1 MTKKEWLH
9 ERVFVDEFGRPPN
22 LSDVPMTVMTREE
35 AYKKQ
40 GGTKKQINE
49 LWKGVK
55 NERQKKDD

>member
-1 MTKKEWLH
+1 MTKKEWLQ
-9 ERVFVDEFGRPPN
+9 ERVFVDEFGRPYN
-22 LSDVPMTVMTREE
+22 LSDVPMTYMTREE

-55 NERQKKDD
+55 NER